1 MEVVGNGMIRFPLYQ
16 IACDMCLTVMCD
28 KNFDMWHW
36 ATCLGDRLRMK
47 KESFSEN
54 LKSYKETEI
63 QYRNSFSIFPNYVF
77 SFKSFIHLS
86 PKLIMYVYTV
96 YTHRSFVFHHCRIN
110 FVHIWSEELRVIH
123 RCHIFQNL
131 SLSAGHSTY
140 TDSKTGY
147 KNRNKKD

>member
-1 MEVVGNGMIRFPLYQ
+1 MIRFPLYQ
-16 IACDMCLTVMCD
+16 MSCDMCLTVMCD

-47 KESFSEN
+47 KNHSVRIWRAIKKQKFNIEILSLSFP
-54 LKSYKETEI
+54 TM
-63 QYRNSFSIFPNYVF
+63 FF